1 MNPETDFSVR
11 PFLGGYDK
19 NFTYLITCSHT
30 GSNVL
35 IDAAIP
41 INQIMPL
48 ISIPPMALLITHT
61 HSDHIRYINDYI
73 TTFPEMII
81 YGHSESALMY
91 KIKNFRIIKHQQK
104 FKLGRLPFTSIYT
117 PGHYFDSICY
127 LLKPTLFTGDTLF
140 VGRTGR
146 VISQRSNI
154 KELFHSIYERLL
166 ILSKDLR
173 IYPGHDYGKQPSIKI
188 KNNINISPL
197 LRAKNLGDFIKIM
210 EEYELNRTLDNV

>member
-1 MNPETDFSVR
+1 MVPETNFSVR

-30 GSNVL
+30 RSTVL

-48 ISIPPMALLITHT
+48 ISIPPSALLITHT
-61 HSDHIRYINDYI
+61 HSDHIRYLNDYI
-73 TTFPEMII
+73 ASFPDMIV
-81 YGHSESALMY
+81 YGHSESASMY

-104 FKLGRLPFTSIYT
+104 LKLGRLPFTSIYT

-127 LLKPTLFTGDTLF
+127 LLNPTLFTGDTLF

-146 VISQRSNI
+146 VISHRSDI
-154 KELFHSIYERLL
+154 KELFNSIYERLL

-188 KNNINISPL
+188 KNNIKISPL
-197 LRAKNLGDFIKIM
+197 LRAKNLKDFIKRM

>member
-11 PFLGGYDK
+11 PFLGGSDK
-19 NFTYLITCSHT
+19 NFTYLITCIHT

-41 INQIMPL
+41 INQIMPF
-48 ISIPPMALLITHT
+48 ISIPPSALLITHT
-61 HSDHIRYINDYI
+61 HIDHIKYLNDYI
-73 TTFPEMII
+73 NTFPNMIV
-81 YGHSESALMY
+81 YGHSESASMY
-91 KIKNFRIIKHQQK
+91 KIKNFKIIRHHQK

-146 VISQRSNI
+146 VISPRSNI
-154 KELFHSIYERLL
+154 KELFNSIYKGLL

-173 IYPGHDYGKQPSIKI
+173 IYPGHDYGQQPSIRI

-197 LRAKNLGDFIKIM
+197 LRAKNLKDFIKIM
-210 EEYELNRTLDNV
+210 EEYELNRTLNNL

>member
-1 MNPETDFSVR
+1 MIPETDFSVR
-11 PFLGGYDK
+11 PFMGGYDK

-48 ISIPPMALLITHT
+48 ISIPPSALLITHT
-61 HSDHIRYINDYI
+61 HSDHIRYLNDYI
-73 TTFPEMII
+73 VSFPDMKVI
-81 YGHSESALMY
+81 GHSESVLMH
-91 KIKNFRIIKHQQK
+91 KIKNFRITKHGQK
-104 FKLGRLPFTSIYT
+104 FEIGHLPFTSIYT

-127 LLKPTLFTGDTLF
+127 LLKPALFTGDTLF

-154 KELFHSIYERLL
+154 EELFNSVYKRLL

-197 LRAKNLGDFIKIM
+197 LRAKNLKDFVERM
-210 EEYELNRTLDNV
+210 EEYELNRTLDKL

>member
-1 MNPETDFSVR
+1 MIPETDFSIR

-30 GSNVL
+30 GSNVF

-41 INQIMPL
+41 INQIMSL
-48 ISIPPMALLITHT
+48 ISTPPSALLITHT
-61 HSDHIRYINDYI
+61 HSDHIRYLNDYI
-73 TTFPEMII
+73 TTFPDMIV
-81 YGHSESALMY
+81 YGHSESAFMY

-146 VISQRSNI
+146 VISHRSDI
-154 KELFHSIYERLL
+154 KELYNSIYKRLL

-173 IYPGHDYGKQPSIKI
+173 VYPGHDYGKQPSIKI
-188 KNNINISPL
+188 KHNIKISPL
-197 LRAKNLGDFIKIM
+197 LRAKNLQDFIKKM
-210 EEYELNRTLDNV
+210 EQYELSRTLKNL

>member
-48 ISIPPMALLITHT
+48 ISIPPLALLITHT
-61 HSDHIRYINDYI
+61 HSDHIRYLNDYI
-73 TTFPEMII
+73 TTFPKMII
-81 YGHSESALMY
+81 YGHSESATMY

-104 FKLGRLPFTSIYT
+104 FILGRLPFTSIYT

-146 VISQRSNI
+146 VISHRSNI